1 MSTGHASP
9 PIPPRR
15 SGRALL
21 RPGVYVLAGLLLL
34 CAAVLA
40 GARFLLPEVRHFRA
54 ELGEWVSR
62 TIGQR
67 VEIGAIDAWWSGWT
81 PMLRIGDIRF
91 VTGGDAAGA
100 DAAVA
105 ADGAPAPGGET
116 ATGAETHPPAQLADL
131 TFSIDLPESLRS
143 RALRL
148 RGIVAGGASFAV
160 VRRADGAFSVAGLG
174 EPSSPGSRAGERFAR
189 WALGQESASLRS
201 SRILW
206 IDEQRRMDALPLTGV
221 TLHVRR
227 EDGRRRVS
235 GGFQVP
241 GDGRIEFTV
250 DVAGD
255 PLTTSW
261 SGSAFASAAGVEL
274 DRLGITARPL
284 GAARLSGRVS
294 GKVWSTWERAHLVE
308 AEGTVRAL
316 SPGLVNGADRRGFD
330 ELGASFRAERT
341 THGWKLAVRDL
352 AVATP
357 NGTWPLSS
365 AGAVWTPPRDGRYG
379 TVAVSMD
386 FVRIE
391 DLVALLPP
399 DRERPENPVLDALL
413 AAGPRGA
420 IEQLRV
426 SAPIAEHVEFEHAN
440 ARGLFTRL
448 HVAPEG
454 WPVSIDVAGGRFEA
468 SARGLVVDVDRGSL
482 LANAPRWLSRP
493 LPGEKLTG
501 AFVFMPGPDGFR
513 IRFDEASATTPA
525 GTVEAQGWVLVP
537 RDGGEPELSIVL
549 DADASRVAAVRAL
562 LAGSALPGPVSRW
575 LETAAPDGDVR
586 EMRLLLHGRPSELP
600 SGAGA
605 ARVEATALVALP
617 VFRYA
622 SGWPEITGV
631 AGGVRFDGSRLDVRV
646 ESGRIFGADIRG
658 SAATIEDVGA
668 EAPVV
673 RVTGK
678 GEGPISDAARFLA
691 ESPLRA
697 RFAELVENV
706 TIRGDGAADLVLSLP
721 LGAGDPPAT
730 VEGTLSLDGNRVD
743 VTGFDRGLE
752 AVTGAIAFHG
762 GGIESDGISATYLGE
777 PIHAVIGTSPE
788 HGDVTRLSI
797 DGRTTRRHLAAHLHN
812 TGLVDMPLPEDSAL
826 LARVHGEASWNVTLD
841 VPHAR
846 GGTPRS
852 AALDPPGTGDDP
864 GTPAKPRD
872 GAGPGN
878 GSDAHGGAGDR
889 TEPSD
894 GTARASGPHAGG
906 DTGVQAKPRTGA
918 DPASGTR
925 VHDGAGDRVTLRV
938 TADLTDVSL
947 DLPPPFGKTEGTART
962 LGIESRIGSTE
973 RVTGIRYGDLAGAV
987 LRLVPDGDRSRIERG
1002 EIRLGATPVALP
1014 DAPGVRVRGALA
1026 TLDTGAWF
1034 ALDADIS
1041 SAFFDDDAARD
1052 APLETAWEVSID
1064 TASLTAVGARF
1075 PDARIRAAPGAD
1087 GAWRLDLA
1095 GPRLEGEIRIPAD
1108 PGAGPVTADF
1118 EHAVFERVSEDPPDE
1133 RVSGDPPDERV
1144 SGEPPDERVSGEP
1157 PDERRSGEPPDERR
1171 RLDPRTLP
1179 ALSFSARRFVF
1190 DGLDL
1195 GHVTFATVPSEH
1207 GMRLERLHVP
1217 AGSFEGIA
1225 TGDWSLVDGEHRT
1238 GFEMV
1243 VYGDD
1248 LGRMLGALGYD
1259 DSTVDGGATDVS
1271 MRGSWAGTPADFALG
1286 RLNGT
1291 MRLRSGEGRLRRLRR
1306 GMTGRVFGLLTITS
1320 LPRRLILDFSDFF
1333 GSGFEYDR
1341 IEGNFV
1347 IERGDVHTTDLVMDS
1362 DAARFEVVGR
1372 TGLVNED
1379 YDKIVTVTPKL
1390 TSTLPFVPIWLAQ
1403 KIFNTEGFDESF
1415 AYQYTITGTWD
1426 EPEIEPVIRSQR
1438 PEDGR

>member
-1 MSTGHASP
+1 MSTGHVSP

-15 SGRALL
+15 PGRALL

-40 GARFLLPEVRHFRA
+40 GVRFLLPEVRHFRA

-67 VEIGAIDAWWSGWT
+67 VEIGTIDAWWRGWT

-91 VTGGDAAGA
+91 VTGENATGA

-105 ADGAPAPGGET
+105 ADGAPASGGET
-116 ATGAETHPPAQLADL
+116 ATDAGMHPPAQLADL
-131 TFSIDLPESLRS
+131 TFSIDLPESFRS

-148 RGIVAGGASFAV
+148 RGIVAGGASFAI

-174 EPSSPGSRAGERFAR
+174 EPSSLESRAGERFAR
-189 WALGQESASLRS
+189 WALSQESASLRS

-227 EDGRRRVS
+227 EDDRRRVS
-235 GGFQVP
+235 GEFQVP
-241 GDGRIEFTV
+241 GDGRIEFTM

-255 PLTTSW
+255 PLTSSW
-261 SGSAFASAAGVEL
+261 SGSVYASAAGVEL
-274 DRLGITARPL
+274 DRLGVTARPL
-284 GAARLSGRVS
+284 GAAQLSGRVS
-294 GKVWSTWERAHLVE
+294 GKVWSTWEHARLVE
-308 AEGTVRAL
+308 VEGTVRAL

-330 ELGASFRAERT
+330 ELGGSFRAERT
-341 THGWKLAVRDL
+341 GHGWTLAVRDL

-357 NGTWPLSS
+357 NGTWPLST

-440 ARGLFTRL
+440 ARGRFTRL
-448 HVAPEG
+448 RVAPEG
-454 WPVSIDVAGGRFEA
+454 WPVSIDTAGGRFEA

-482 LANAPRWLSRP
+482 LANAPQWLSRP

-501 AFVFMPGPDGFR
+501 AFVVMPGPDGLR
-513 IRFDEASATTPA
+513 IRFAEASVTTPA
-525 GTVEAQGWVLVP
+525 GTVEAQGRVLVP
-537 RDGGEPELSIVL
+537 RDGGEPALSIVL
-549 DADASRVAAVRAL
+549 DADASRIAAVRAL
-562 LAGSALPGPVSRW
+562 LAESALPGPVSRW
-575 LETAAPDGDVR
+575 LETAAPNGDIR
-586 EMRLLLHGRPSELP
+586 EMRLLLHGRPSDLP

-605 ARVEATALVALP
+605 ARVEATALIALP

-622 SGWPEITGV
+622 SGWPEITGA
-631 AGGVRFDGSRLDVRV
+631 AGVVRFDGSRLDVRV

-658 SAATIEDVGA
+658 SAATVEDVGA

-678 GEGPISDAARFLA
+678 GEGPISDAARFLV

-706 TIRGDGAADLVLSLP
+706 TVRGDGAVDLVLSLP
-721 LGAGDPPAT
+721 LGAGSPPAT
-730 VEGTLSLDGNRVD
+730 VEGALSLDGNRVD
-743 VTGFDRGLE
+743 VTGLDRGFE
-752 AVTGAIAFHG
+752 AVTGAIAFHR
-762 GGIESDGISATYLGE
+762 GGIESDDISATYLGE
-777 PIHAVIGTSPE
+777 PIRAVVGTSPE
-788 HGDVTRLSI
+788 QGGVTRLSI
-797 DGRTTRRHLAAHLHN
+797 DGRTTRRRLAAHLHN
-812 TGLVDMPLPEDSAL
+812 TGLVDTPLPEDSAL
-826 LARVHGEASWNVTLD
+826 LARIHGEASWNATLD

-846 GGTPRS
+846 GDTPRS
-852 AALDPPGTGDDP
+852 AALDPPGTRDDT
-864 GTPAKPRD
+864 GTRAKPRD
-872 GAGPGN
+872 GDGAGN
-878 GSDAHGGAGDR
+878 GSDAHGGAGNR

-894 GTARASGPHAGG
+894 GTALASGSHAGG
-906 DTGVQAKPRTGA
+906 DTGVRAKPRTGA
-918 DPASGTR
+918 GPASGTR
-925 VHDGAGDRVTLRV
+925 IHDGAGDRVTLRV
-938 TADLTDVSL
+938 TADLEGVSL
-947 DLPPPFGKTEGTART
+947 DLPPPFGKAKGTART

-973 RVTGIRYGDLAGAV
+973 RVTGIRYGDLASAV

-1002 EIRLGATPVALP
+1002 EIRLDATPATLP
-1014 DAPGVRVRGALA
+1014 DAPGVTVRGALA
-1026 TLDTGAWF
+1026 TLDTGPWV
-1034 ALDADIS
+1034 ALDADVS

-1052 APLETAWEVSID
+1052 APADRATPLETAAWEVSID
-1064 TASLTAVGARF
+1064 TASLTAGGARF
-1075 PDARIRAAPGAD
+1075 PGTRIRAARGAG

-1118 EHAVFERVSEDPPDE
+1118 EHAVFEWDSEDPPDE
-1133 RVSGDPPDERV
+1133 RG
-1144 SGEPPDERVSGEP
+1144 SGEPS
-1157 PDERRSGEPPDERR
+1157 DERRSGEPPDERHH
-1171 RLDPRTLP
+1171 LDPRTLP
-1179 ALSFSARRFVF
+1179 ALSFSARRFVY

-1195 GHVTFATVPSEH
+1195 GHVTFGTIPYEH
-1207 GMRLERLHVP
+1207 GMRLERLHIL
-1217 AGSFEGIA
+1217 AGAFEGIA
-1225 TGDWSLVDGEHRT
+1225 TGEWSLIDGEHRT

-1243 VYGDD
+1243 VHGDD

-1259 DSTVDGGATDVS
+1259 DSTMDGGATDVS
-1271 MRGSWAGTPADFALG
+1271 IRGSWAGTPADSALE

-1291 MRLRSGEGRLRRLRR
+1291 IRLRSGGGRLHRLRR

-1333 GSGFEYDR
+1333 RNSFEYDR

-1347 IERGDVHTTDLVMDS
+1347 IERGDAHTTDLFMDS
-1362 DAARFEVVGR
+1362 DTARFEVVGR
-1372 TGLVNED
+1372 TGLANED

-1415 AYQYTITGTWD
+1415 AHQYTITGTWD
-1426 EPEIEPVIRSQR
+1426 EPVIEPVRAQR
-1438 PEDGR
+1438 LEDGH